1 MRNKGH
7 SKCNTITK
15 AMRNLNKKSRVLL
28 SYNDLKKICKC
39 APRDIMKI
47 RKYCRTIKYT
57 YLLRLDYFKHV
68 HKADV
73 VDLCDSTFSAAYLKA
88 WRKVPTKY
96 DIVVLL
102 RDNDDVYDYKRL
114 VY

>member
-1 MRNKGH
+1 MRNKGY

-28 SYNDLKKICKC
+28 GYSALKKICKC

-68 HKADV
+68 HKGDI
-73 VDLCDSTFSAAYLKA
+73 VDLCNSTFGAAYLKA
-88 WRKVPTKY
+88 WRKVPTMY

-102 RDNDDVYDYKRL
+102 RDNDDVYKRL
-114 VY
+114 I

>member
-1 MRNKGH
+1 MRNKGY
-7 SKCNTITK
+7 SKCDGITK
-15 AMRNLNKKSRVLL
+15 AMRNLTKKSRTFL
-28 SYNDLKKICKC
+28 SYSDHKKICKC

-57 YLLRLDYFKHV
+57 YMLDLGYFRHV
-68 HKADV
+68 HKGDI
-73 VDLCDSTFSAAYLKA
+73 VDLCNSTFGAAYLKA

-102 RDNDDVYDYKRL
+102 RDNDDVYKRL

>member
-1 MRNKGH
+1 MRNKGY

-15 AMRNLNKKSRVLL
+15 AMRNLTKKSRVLL
-28 SYNDLKKICKC
+28 SYSDLKKICKC

-57 YLLRLDYFKHV
+57 YLLRLDYFKRV

-73 VDLCDSTFSAAYLKA
+73 LDLCNSTFSAAYLKA
-88 WRKVPTKY
+88 WCKVPTKY
-96 DIVVLL
+96 NITILL

-114 VY
+114 IY

>member
-1 MRNKGH
+1 MRNKGY
-7 SKCNTITK
+7 SKCNTTTK
-15 AMRNLNKKSRVLL
+15 AMRNLNKKSRVFL
-28 SYNDLKKICKC
+28 SYSDHKKICKC
-39 APRDIMKI
+39 APIDIMKI

-73 VDLCDSTFSAAYLKA
+73 LDLCNSTFSATYLKA

>member
-1 MRNKGH
+1 MRNKGY

-28 SYNDLKKICKC
+28 SYSDHKKICKC

-57 YLLRLDYFKHV
+57 YMLDLGYFTHV
-68 HKADV
+68 HKGDI
-73 VDLCDSTFSAAYLKA
+73 VDLCDSTFRAAYLKA
-88 WRKVPTKY
+88 WRKVHTKY

-102 RDNDDVYDYKRL
+102 RDEDDVYDYKRL

>member
-1 MRNKGH
+1 MRNKGY

-28 SYNDLKKICKC
+28 SYNELKKIHKC

-47 RKYCRTIKYT
+47 RKYCRTIKCT

-96 DIVVLL
+96 NITILL